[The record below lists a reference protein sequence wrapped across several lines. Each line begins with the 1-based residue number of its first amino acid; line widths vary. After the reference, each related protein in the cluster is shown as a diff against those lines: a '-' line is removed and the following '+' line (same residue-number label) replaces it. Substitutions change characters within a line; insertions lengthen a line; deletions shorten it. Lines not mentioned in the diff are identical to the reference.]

1 MTLIPKDLSPDSV
14 LQSKAT
20 GEPPYMLASSLYFAL
35 KDCIREAHKE
45 AQAQAAHH
53 DGRRRLG
60 HTNHHPAD
68 SDSARRAPPASA
80 CDGVAAGGAGS
91 SGSSGAGG
99 PPYEEV
105 VLPVPA
111 TLDHRVVALGVDPAE
126 FVLR

>member
-45 AQAQAAHH
+45 AKAQAARH

-60 HTNHHPAD
+60 HNHNHYHPTD
-68 SDSARRAPPASA
+68 SDCARRAPPSS
-80 CDGVAAGGAGS
+80 S